1 MYNNNSNEIMTWFKD
16 SNRHILESKNKI
28 HRLLYCPLCQKLIS
42 KADCQKL
49 RQSSKTR
56 NLYPVKRYYYYSKTQ
71 LAERGEEK
79 ERKRLL
85 AVPKFE
91 LSKIVERVE

>member
-1 MYNNNSNEIMTWFKD
+1 VCGSGSGDIMTWFKD
-16 SNRHILESKNKI
+16 TNGHTLESKNKI

-71 LAERGEEK
+71 LAERREQK
-79 ERKRLL
+79 EGMRWL
-85 AVPKFE
+85 APLNFE
-91 LSKIVERVE
+91 LSKIVKVE

>member
-1 MYNNNSNEIMTWFKD
+1 MTWFKD
-16 SNRHILESKNKI
+16 SNGHTLESKNKI

-56 NLYPVKRYYYYSKTQ
+56 NLYPVKRYYYYSKME
-71 LAERGEEK
+71 LAERKEQNEEK
-79 ERKRLL
+79 RHPPREPLNAADVPL
-85 AVPKFE
+85 AVVNPC
-91 LSKIVERVE
+91 

>member
-1 MYNNNSNEIMTWFKD
+1 MTWFKD
-16 SNRHILESKNKI
+16 SNGHILESKNKI

-56 NLYPVKRYYYYSKTQ
+56 NLYPVKRYYYYSKTL
-71 LAERGEEK
+71 LAEGGKHK
-79 ERKRLL
+79 EGKRFLVL
-85 AVPKFE
+85 PNFE

>member
-1 MYNNNSNEIMTWFKD
+1 MTWFKD
-16 SNRHILESKNKI
+16 INGHTLESKNKI

-71 LAERGEEK
+71 LAERREQK
-79 ERKRLL
+79 EGRRLL
-85 AVPKFE
+85 APLNFE
-91 LSKIVERVE
+91 LSKIVKQVE

>member
-1 MYNNNSNEIMTWFKD
+1 MTWFKD
-16 SNRHILESKNKI
+16 SNGHTLESKNKI

-56 NLYPVKRYYYYSKTQ
+56 NLYPVKRYYYHSKMQ
-71 LAERGEEK
+71 LAEHREQKEGE
-79 ERKRLL
+79 RLL
-85 AVPKFE
+85 ALLNLE
-91 LSKIVERVE
+91 LSKKTKQVD

>member
-1 MYNNNSNEIMTWFKD
+1 MTWFKD
-16 SNRHILESKNKI
+16 SNGHILESKNKI
-28 HRLLYCPLCQKLIS
+28 HRLLYCPLCQKLIL

-56 NLYPVKRYYYYSKTQ
+56 NLYPVKCYYYSKTQ

-79 ERKRLL
+79 ERKRFL
-85 AVPKFE
+85 ALPNFE

>member
-1 MYNNNSNEIMTWFKD
+1 MTWFKD
-16 SNRHILESKNKI
+16 SNGHILESKNKI

-56 NLYPVKRYYYYSKTQ
+56 NLYPVKRYYYYSKTL
-71 LAERGEEK
+71 LAERGKEK
-79 ERKRLL
+79 EGKRFLVL
-85 AVPKFE
+85 PIE

>member
-1 MYNNNSNEIMTWFKD
+1 MTWFKD
-16 SNRHILESKNKI
+16 SNGHILESKNKI

-56 NLYPVKRYYYYSKTQ
+56 NLYPVKRYYYYSKTL
-71 LAERGEEK
+71 LADRRKEK
-79 ERKRLL
+79 EGRRFLVL
-85 AVPKFE
+85 PNFE

>member
-1 MYNNNSNEIMTWFKD
+1 MTWFKD
-16 SNRHILESKNKI
+16 RNGHTLESKNKI

-56 NLYPVKRYYYYSKTQ
+56 NLYPVKRYYYYSKIQ
-71 LAERGEEK
+71 LAERK
-79 ERKRLL
+79 EQKEGKRLL
-85 AVPKFE
+85 GLLNFE
-91 LSKIVERVE
+91 LSKIVKQVE

>member
-1 MYNNNSNEIMTWFKD
+1 MTWFKD
-16 SNRHILESKNKI
+16 SNGHTLESKNKI

-56 NLYPVKRYYYYSKTQ
+56 NLYPVKRYYYHSKMQ
-71 LAERGEEK
+71 LAEHREQK
-79 ERKRLL
+79 EGKRLL
-85 AVPKFE
+85 ALLNLE
-91 LSKIVERVE
+91 LSKKTKQVD

>member
-1 MYNNNSNEIMTWFKD
+1 MTWFKD
-16 SNRHILESKNKI
+16 SNGHTLESKNKI

-56 NLYPVKRYYYYSKTQ
+56 NLYPVKRYYYHSKMQ
-71 LAERGEEK
+71 LAEHREQK
-79 ERKRLL
+79 EGKRLL
-85 AVPKFE
+85 ALLNLE
-91 LSKIVERVE
+91 LSKKTEQVD

>member
-1 MYNNNSNEIMTWFKD
+1 MTWFKD
-16 SNRHILESKNKI
+16 SNGHILESKNKI

-56 NLYPVKRYYYYSKTQ
+56 DLYPVKRYYYYYSKPLGVGRQDNESQRFIALPNFGLSKTVNRQ
-71 LAERGEEK
+71 
-79 ERKRLL
+79 
-85 AVPKFE
+85 
-91 LSKIVERVE
+91 